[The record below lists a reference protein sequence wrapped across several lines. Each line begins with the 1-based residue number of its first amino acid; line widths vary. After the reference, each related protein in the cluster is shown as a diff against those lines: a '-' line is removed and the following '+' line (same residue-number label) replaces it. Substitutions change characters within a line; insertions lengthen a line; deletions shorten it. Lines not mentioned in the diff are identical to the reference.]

1 MIKNSNIMYNNNRD
15 NIKIVIIDYGMGNL
29 NNVKNSFNKIG
40 FDPVITD
47 DFHEIEK
54 ATHLILPGV
63 GGFKDAMKELKN
75 KDLVQPVKDAI
86 SNYEFV
92 SFLGICLG
100 MQLLFES
107 SEEFGETE
115 GLGILKGKVI
125 KFNENVVPI
134 IPHIGWNDI
143 NIKKNEIKEFKNIK
157 NNSFFYFLHSYY
169 CKPDDDTITAA
180 SCCYYETFAACVK
193 KDNIFACQFHPEKSH
208 DAGLTLLKN
217 FVS

>member
-1 MIKNSNIMYNNNRD
+1 MYNKRD
-15 NIKIVIIDYGMGNL
+15 NTKIVIIDYGMGNL

-40 FDPVITD
+40 FNSVITD

-75 KDLVQPVKDAI
+75 KNLIQPIKDAI

-107 SEEFGETE
+107 SEEFGDTE

-125 KFNENVVPI
+125 KFNENIVPI

-143 NIKKNEIKEFKNIK
+143 NIKKNGIKEFKNIK

-169 CKPDDDTITAA
+169 CKPDDDAITAA

-217 FVS
+217 FIS

>member
-1 MIKNSNIMYNNNRD
+1 MNMISKAL
-15 NIKIVIIDYGMGNL
+15 KIVIVDYGMGNL

-40 FDPVITD
+40 FDSTITH

-54 ATHLILPGV
+54 ATHLVLPGV

-75 KDLVQPVKDAI
+75 KDLIQPIKDAV
-86 SNYEFV
+86 SNHNFV

-100 MQLLFES
+100 MQLLFEH
-107 SEEFGETE
+107 SEEFGNAE

-125 KFNENVVPI
+125 KFDSDIVPI
-134 IPHIGWNDI
+134 IPHVGWNDI
-143 NIKKNEIKEFKNIK
+143 NIKKNGIKEFQNIE

-180 SCCYYETFAACVK
+180 SCSYYETFTACVK

-208 DAGLTLLKN
+208 DAGLALLKN